1 MRCLVLRLSTLLLA
15 HGLPPSA
22 ADTTVKRFQVNLDQP
37 AKERWAHVARYWSNI
52 SEAMRLPLLKMV
64 TEHLGNDWDS
74 WSRVADDA
82 IQGER
87 EQELIGMLEVKDELM
102 GTSSNLTESKMI
114 QLLYEMASPTSCSG
128 VLWADRGGTVIHG
141 RNMDYAFHFN
151 MTDASGKTETLNWP
165 NVTFEVLF
173 VKGDKPLYI
182 STMWP
187 DSVGIATA
195 MRYDGWAFEQN
206 TRLSNDAKENLNAA
220 LEGGIAY
227 GPFARDVMES
237 TSDFEEAIALLY
249 NASFMA
255 PQYFVMSG
263 SGKDQGAVLT
273 IDRLGKHK
281 AGTPKI
287 HRVDSNSS
295 EHWHLVQTNDDLT
308 YPTLDPRRPV
318 ANAILMSRTQDQVN
332 VDEMW
337 KFVHSPPL
345 KNPMTVFTTVMVP
358 KTGYYHTIL
367 PHERAPTTAS
377 LLDAVEATSDP
388 AVGKPRLSGPVYAS
402 VLEKGKS
409 VKPHSH
415 AQAAHAHRK
424 WLLRGARPD
433 SDSDVDDEYSH
444 FLQVALSPHDSEW
457 SEF

>member
-15 HGLPPSA
+15 HGLPPSV
-22 ADTTVKRFQVNLDQP
+22 ADTTVKRFQVNLDEP
-37 AKERWAHVARYWSNI
+37 AKERWAHVTRYWSNF
-52 SEAMRLPLLKMV
+52 SEAMRLPLLKMAA
-64 TEHLGNDWDS
+64 EHLGNDWDS
-74 WSRVADDA
+74 WSRVAEAA

-87 EQELIGMLEVKDELM
+87 EEELIGMLEVQDELM
-102 GTSSNLTESKMI
+102 GTSSNLTESKMF

-128 VLWADRGGTVIHG
+128 VLWADRDGTVIHG

-187 DSVGIATA
+187 GGIGIATA
-195 MRYDGWAFEQN
+195 MRYDGWTFEQN
-206 TRLSNDAKENLNAA
+206 TRPSNDAKENLKAA
-220 LEGGIAY
+220 LAGGIGF
-227 GPFARDVMES
+227 GPFARDVMEN

-263 SGKDQGAVLT
+263 NGKDQGAVLT
-273 IDRLGKHK
+273 IDRLGKHE
-281 AGTPKI
+281 AGTPEI
-287 HRVDSNSS
+287 QRVNSS
-295 EHWHLVQTNDDLT
+295 SSKHWHLVQTNDDLT

-318 ANAILMSRTQDQVN
+318 ANAMLMTKTQDQVN

-337 KFVHSPPL
+337 KFVHGPPL
-345 KNPMTVFTTVMVP
+345 KNPLTVFTTVMVP

-367 PHERAPTTAS
+367 PHEDVPTTAS
-377 LLDAVEATSDP
+377 LLGAIEATSDL
-388 AVGKPRLSGPVYAS
+388 AVGKPRLSGPVDAS

-424 WLLRGARPD
+424 SLLRGARPD
-433 SDSDVDDEYSH
+433 SDSVVYDDY
-444 FLQVALSPHDSEW
+444 FLFQQAALIQHDAEGSEL
-457 SEF
+457 